1 MYTNNNGLEFFGV
14 ISNRVVNANGLW
26 MKLKKWCQELNL
38 IEYKCKKDNHHFIDS
53 VDKNVLYITSQIKL
67 SITIITL
74 LLAAAR
80 YQQ

>member
-53 VDKNVLYITSQIKL
+53 VDKNVLYNFSDKIMSYKL
-67 SITIITL
+67 FIEIIL
-74 LLAAAR
+74 KNYR
-80 YQQ
+80 KR